1 MLAGPEPPLYT
12 TRPSV
17 LSGTGHDALHSLLSG
32 LIDYA
37 GLFPPAGLAMDAAV
51 RNYNSYISGEHSWM
65 LGRLIVPAVRLEEY
79 ADNVRNAGI
88 DASAWSLSVLATPAD
103 TAPVGRFNTGADE
116 SGAGGIGSI
125 DTIEVK
131 APNAREIQD
140 TAQVFG
146 KNYQLYFETPPETWR
161 SLLPAIGVARA
172 RAKIRTGGEAA
183 AAIPEESRVL
193 EFLRIASERRVAFKA
208 TAGLHHPL
216 RGMQR
221 LTYKPD
227 SAEAVMHGFVNVFC
241 AAVLLWQEPDLR
253 QEAAWMLGERDADAI
268 TMDEMS
274 MTWHNSGVTLTA
286 EQIQQAREQFCISFG
301 SCSFTE
307 PIEDLRAL
315 GWL

>member
-1 MLAGPEPPLYT
+1 
-12 TRPSV
+12 
-17 LSGTGHDALHSLLSG
+17 LLSG

-51 RNYNSYISGEHSWM
+51 RNYDSYIRGEYAWM
-65 LGRLIVPAVRLEEY
+65 LGRLIVPASCLAEYEEVVR
-79 ADNVRNAGI
+79 AAHI
-88 DASAWSLSVLATPAD
+88 DASAWRLSVLATAAD
-103 TAPVGRFNTGADE
+103 VGRVTRFNADKRDRFGE
-116 SGAGGIGSI
+116 I
-125 DTIEVK
+125 DVLEIK
-131 APNAREIQD
+131 AANAREIRD
-140 TAQVFG
+140 TALACEG
-146 KNYQLYFETPPETWR
+146 YQLYFETPPETWR

-172 RAKIRTGGEAA
+172 RAKIRTGGEAPE
-183 AAIPEESRVL
+183 AIPEESRVL

-216 RGMQR
+216 RAMQR
-221 LTYKPD
+221 LNYKPD
-227 SAEAVMHGFVNVFC
+227 SPTAVMHGFLNVFC
-241 AAVLLWQEPDLR
+241 AAVLLWHEPTLR
-253 QEAAWMLGERDADAI
+253 QEAAWMLGERDPDAI

-286 EQIQQAREQFCISFG
+286 EQIQEAREQFCMGFG

>member
-1 MLAGPEPPLYT
+1 MSAAGH
-12 TRPSV
+12 
-17 LSGTGHDALHSLLSG
+17 GALRSLLSG

-37 GLFPPAGLAMDAAV
+37 GLFPPAGLSMDAAV
-51 RNYNSYISGEHSWM
+51 RNYDSYMRGEYAWM
-65 LGRLIVPAVRLEEY
+65 LGRLIVPASCLAEYEEIVRG
-79 ADNVRNAGI
+79 AHI
-88 DASAWSLSVLATPAD
+88 DASAWRLSVLATAAD
-103 TAPVGRFNTGADE
+103 VGRVTRFNADKRDRFGE
-116 SGAGGIGSI
+116 I
-125 DTIEVK
+125 DVLEIK
-131 APNAREIQD
+131 AANAREIQD
-140 TAQVFG
+140 TALAYDG
-146 KNYQLYFETPPETWR
+146 YQLYFETPPETWR

-172 RAKIRTGGEAA
+172 RAKIRTGGVIAE
-183 AAIPEESRVL
+183 AIPEESRVL

-216 RGMQR
+216 RRMQR

-227 SAEAVMHGFVNVFC
+227 SPEAVMHGFLNVFC
-241 AAVLLWQEPDLR
+241 AAVLLWHEPALR

-286 EQIQQAREQFCISFG
+286 EQIQEAREQFCMGFG
-301 SCSFTE
+301 SCSFTD